1 MTVDNKISWKQ
12 KYYTFKRTG
21 NNKFLRIGEKG
32 RGSGNSL
39 KSLSFGYHLR
49 ESENKNSRYKH
60 TTRMSTCE
68 MDSIN
73 NFLGKSLQTFEST
86 SRSRKFEADR
96 DSCTFIEKSYSQK
109 IKGYYRHKC
118 LAGKEHFFPLAMTLI
133 D

>member
-1 MTVDNKISWKQ
+1 MTIK
-12 KYYTFKRTG
+12 
-21 NNKFLRIGEKG
+21 LA
-32 RGSGNSL
+32 
-39 KSLSFGYHLR
+39 
-49 ESENKNSRYKH
+49 ENKSITPLKEQGITSFWGLGKKGGGVEIVSKVWALA
-60 TTRMSTCE
+60 TTSESQKIKIQDSTCE

-118 LAGKEHFFPLAMTLI
+118 LAGKEHFFLLAMTLI